1 VSDGTDWGDPFTGDD
16 EAARE
21 RARRRA
27 EREAR
32 RAAAAGGA
40 PAPVETPPSAAPSA
54 TAVAESPSPA
64 SADGHDVD
72 EPVDEPVDG
81 PAPRRHR
88 SPRGRPPPGVVH
100 RRRLF
105 AFFGLLGLAF
115 VVLVVFALAT
125 RNGGGGDALVA
136 PTKERKTVE
145 VVVPEGF
152 SRDQIAGVAKKAG
165 IKGDYAAA
173 SKSAKGFNPAKWGA
187 ENPESL
193 EGFLFPAT
201 YQQFKN
207 AKATDLVK
215 AQLDAFTDNVA
226 GVDFGY
232 ARSKNLT
239 KFEVLTIAS
248 MVEREVSV
256 PEERAK
262 VAAVIYNRLAAG
274 MPLQIDATVRYAT
287 GNFDEPVKESELQNP
302 SPYNTYVNPGL
313 PPGPIGNP
321 GLASIEAAAKPT
333 KDDFLFYVIKPG
345 TCGEH
350 VFTAS
355 EDEFNQAVAAYRQA
369 QEQAGGSPTE
379 C

>member
-1 VSDGTDWGDPFTGDD
+1 
-16 EAARE
+16 
-21 RARRRA
+21 
-27 EREAR
+27 
-32 RAAAAGGA
+32 
-40 PAPVETPPSAAPSA
+40 
-54 TAVAESPSPA
+54 VAESTPA
-64 SADGHDVD
+64 PADDGQARG
-72 EPVDEPVDG
+72 EPVAG

-88 SPRGRPPPGVVH
+88 STRERPPPGVVH

-145 VVVPEGF
+145 VVIPEGF
-152 SRDQIAGVAKKAG
+152 SRDQIAQVAKKAG

-173 SKSAKGFNPAKWGA
+173 SKSAKGFNPGKWGA
-187 ENPESL
+187 DNPDSL

-207 AKATDLVK
+207 AKAPDLVK
-215 AQLDAFTDNVA
+215 AQLDAFEENMA
-226 GVDFGY
+226 GVDFGQ
-232 ARSKNLT
+232 ARSKNLS
-239 KFEVLTIAS
+239 KYDVLTIAS

-287 GNFDEPVKESELQNP
+287 GNFDEPVKESELQSS

-355 EDEFNQAVAAYRQA
+355 EEEFNEAVAAYRQA
-369 QEQAGGSPTE
+369 QEEAGGSPTE